1 MTIGAAEP
9 IFIDTNVLVR
19 AAITAAP
26 SHAAARAALHR
37 LRRQGVPRCLSR
49 QIMREY
55 LATLSRP
62 QPYSQPP
69 APAQLVRD
77 VRYFERN
84 FRIFEDSPDVTTQL
98 LSVLQQIPVGGKQIH
113 DANVVATML
122 AYGVQRLLTNNVDD
136 FNCYS
141 GLITLVPLR

>member
-19 AAITAAP
+19 AAVATAP

-62 QPYSQPP
+62 QPYSQP
-69 APAQLVRD
+69 LVSAELIRD

-84 FRIFEDSPDVTTQL
+84 FRVLEDSPDVTAQL
-98 LSVLQQIPVGGKQIH
+98 LSLLQQVPVGGKQIH
-113 DANVVATML
+113 DANIVATML
-122 AYGVQRLLTNNVDD
+122 VYGIQRLLTNNVDD
-136 FNCYS
+136 FNRYS
-141 GLITLVPLR
+141 GLITIVPLQ